1 MKVIIS
7 YQLTEYPLWK
17 FSQVKNGY
25 IQIEKKM
32 YLFKIKNKFL
42 RKGKKKKEKKRK
54 ERVYNY

>member
-25 IQIEKKM
+25 IQIEKKNV
-32 YLFKIKNKFL
+32 FI
-42 RKGKKKKEKKRK
+42 
-54 ERVYNY
+54 

>member
-1 MKVIIS
+1 MDIYK
-7 YQLTEYPLWK
+7 LK
-17 FSQVKNGY
+17 
-25 IQIEKKM
+25 KKM